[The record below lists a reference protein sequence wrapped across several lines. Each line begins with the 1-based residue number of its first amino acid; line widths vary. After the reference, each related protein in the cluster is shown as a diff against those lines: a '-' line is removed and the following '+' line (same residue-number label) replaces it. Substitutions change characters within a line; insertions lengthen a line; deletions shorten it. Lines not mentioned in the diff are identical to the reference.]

1 MRLKLEVPEFKIL
14 KALVAAIVAVAICAG
29 AGRDAG
35 AEENTVRISY
45 QFGLGFL
52 TVLVVLDQDLIE
64 KNAEKLG
71 LHDVKATGVQ
81 LSGAA
86 ITNDSLLSGSIDL
99 AAGGVG
105 GLLTLWDKTNENV
118 KGVVA
123 LNDMALVLNTNDPKI
138 KTLKDYVGVQDHKI
152 ALPAVKVGLHAIV
165 LQMAAQK
172 TLGPGKQYD
181 LDKLT
186 LSLPHPDGYS
196 ALVSGRGEIRSHFT
210 SQPFAYLEQHS
221 SNKDIR
227 QVLSSYDVLGGP
239 HNNTLLYATAK
250 WAKANPKLLQAV
262 FNAVK
267 DAENWINANP
277 KDAAEF
283 FKQKTKSKLDVPD
296 IESIIR
302 NPQLTAYQPEPK
314 ATMKFAA
321 FYRQIG
327 RIKHNPASWKD
338 FFFDVAYQ
346 LNGS

>member
-1 MRLKLEVPEFKIL
+1 MALNPTLFGSKIL
-14 KALVAAIVAVAICAG
+14 KVLTAVALVMATLAG
-29 AGRDAG
+29 ASKQAR
-35 AEENTVRISY
+35 AEADTVRISY

-52 TVLVVLDQDLIE
+52 TVLVVLDQNLIE

-71 LHDVKATGVQ
+71 LHGVKATGVQ

-99 AAGGVG
+99 AAGGIG

-118 KGVVA
+118 KAVVA

-138 KTLKDYVGVQDHKI
+138 KTLKDYVGVQNHKI

-165 LQMAAQK
+165 LQMAAQQ

-186 LSLPHPDGYS
+186 LSLPHPDGFS
-196 ALVSGRGEIRSHFT
+196 ALVSGRGEIHSHFT

-221 SNKDIR
+221 SNKDIH
-227 QVLSSYDVLGGP
+227 QVLSSYDVLGSP
-239 HNNTLLYATAK
+239 HNNTMLYATAK
-250 WAKANPKLLQAV
+250 WAESNPKLMQAV

-267 DAENWINANP
+267 DAESWINANP

-283 FKQKTKSKLDVPD
+283 FKTKTKSKLEASD
-296 IESIIR
+296 IEAIIR
-302 NPQLTAYQPEPK
+302 NPQLTAFQPEPK

-321 FYRQIG
+321 FYHQIG
-327 RIKHNPASWKD
+327 RIKHNPKSWKD
-338 FFFDVAYQ
+338 YFFDVAHN